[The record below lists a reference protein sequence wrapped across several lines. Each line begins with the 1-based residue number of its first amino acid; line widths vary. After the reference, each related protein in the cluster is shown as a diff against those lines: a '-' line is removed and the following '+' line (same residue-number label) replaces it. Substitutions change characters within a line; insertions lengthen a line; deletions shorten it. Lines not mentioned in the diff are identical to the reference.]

1 MSVSLKSVLTCAI
14 VSSAICGCAEKDQA
28 VVSASAEIVQAVWH
42 IDNLETIAGHPV
54 TVEGNPKIIDT
65 PNGKAIEFDGIDD
78 GIFLDVHPLAGMST
92 FTAEL
97 IFKPYKDGAPE
108 QRFFHMQEDPSEERV
123 MFETRLVENNL
134 WFLDTFIYSGDQKIP
149 LYAIDNKHETDT
161 WYHAAIVVD
170 EDSFRHFVNGKV
182 ELSEQIIFEIQ
193 RPGRTSLGVRLNKV
207 NWFKGAIRTARFTPR
222 ALTPA
227 EFLTVED

>member
-1 MSVSLKSVLTCAI
+1 MS
-14 VSSAICGCAEKDQA
+14 GCAEKDQA
-28 VVSASAEIVQAVWH
+28 VVSASAEIVQVVWH
-42 IDNLETIAGHPV
+42 LDNLKSIAGHQV
-54 TVEGNPKIIDT
+54 TVAGDPKVIDT

-78 GIFLDVHPLAGMST
+78 GIFLDVHPLAGLST
-92 FTAEL
+92 FTVEV
-97 IFKPYKDGAPE
+97 IFKPYTDGAAE

-123 MFETRLVENNL
+123 MFETRLVEGDL
-134 WFLDTFIYSGDQKIP
+134 WFLDTFIHSADQKIP
-149 LYAIDNKHETDT
+149 LYAIDNKHDVDS

-170 EDSFRHFVNGKV
+170 ENSFTHFVNGQP
-182 ELSEQIIFEIQ
+182 ELSDSIQFEAQ
-193 RPGRTSLGVRLNKV
+193 EPGRTSLGVRLNKV